1 MAIYIVYIYPKIENM
16 LCTFI
21 KISIGISKIT
31 VFKLWTTKLFVLN
44 KINFWMYFLESAGQV
59 RAGLRASLWNSA
71 RDPHVARNILARPS
85 PPRSDSSPHP
95 PRTRTYCCG
104 PARGARGLRGP
115 RVGAGW
121 PAPRRALVCMTYK
134 TPQFYLSWVWWHKK
148 SFGLESGT
156 VQKIQ
161 KPGPGLNP
169 KHWWDRMG

>member
-121 PAPRRALVCMTYK
+121 PAPRRALLHIIPV
-134 TPQFYLSWVWWHKK
+134 QVFLAYLGCFQNCLALCNCERVR
-148 SFGLESGT
+148 
-156 VQKIQ
+156 
-161 KPGPGLNP
+161 P
-169 KHWWDRMG
+169 

>member
-121 PAPRRALVCMTYK
+121 PAPRRALMDTIYIVHGDACMQMLPTK
-134 TPQFYLSWVWWHKK
+134 CMKLVIPSHFISWN
-148 SFGLESGT
+148 LY
-156 VQKIQ
+156 IYIYIY
-161 KPGPGLNP
+161 
-169 KHWWDRMG
+169 